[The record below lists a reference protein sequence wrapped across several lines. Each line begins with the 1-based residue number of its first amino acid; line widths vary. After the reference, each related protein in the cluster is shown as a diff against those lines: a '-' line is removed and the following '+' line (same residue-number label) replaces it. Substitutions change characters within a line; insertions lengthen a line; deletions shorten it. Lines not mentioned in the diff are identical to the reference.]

1 MVALNRECRDSTWR
15 SFLSYWGFGRRS
27 SYGFA
32 VFSLFWMLD
41 RDAAPQ
47 EKKTIT
53 KWFTGPKYDK
63 AGVSAVIVY
72 VFDLLYTQP
81 LWGWRAILRSILI
94 SLILTVL
101 VAFHL
106 FPMTFRAIWVA
117 PEIGYQALFQACQ
130 NIASDYFSLFFIR
143 RWLIL
148 AGERPIFALT
158 TAPAIGLLIVALC
171 YAALDIGNF
180 SISVGEF
187 HWRYFREDFW
197 QWYRFIYN
205 QTMRWSLL
213 VPALLVHLW
222 LPLFALGVL
231 IAQLLNSVRV
241 AGRFSQW
248 FFAEGEAHPLRSIG
262 YIAGAATA
270 LLMAVAMAIPR

>member
-1 MVALNRECRDSTWR
+1 MQ
-15 SFLSYWGFGRRS
+15 GFDLAQLLKLLGFWPPVV
-27 SYGFA
+27 YGFA

-41 RDAAPQ
+41 RNAAPQ
-47 EKKTIT
+47 AKKTIT

-158 TAPAIGLLIVALC
+158 TAPAIGLLIVV
-171 YAALDIGNF
+171 IF
-180 SISVGEF
+180 
-187 HWRYFREDFW
+187 
-197 QWYRFIYN
+197 
-205 QTMRWSLL
+205 
-213 VPALLVHLW
+213 
-222 LPLFALGVL
+222 
-231 IAQLLNSVRV
+231 
-241 AGRFSQW
+241 
-248 FFAEGEAHPLRSIG
+248 
-262 YIAGAATA
+262 
-270 LLMAVAMAIPR
+270 PRKNGQG